1 MNQQPPFAPPAA
13 GMMPQARQP
22 GFPMQMPTKK
32 VDSRCQLFVSQIPLD
47 VHSPDLFELFS
58 GMGNCK
64 INMFTNRSRI
74 SQSATITYDAPGQAE
89 AALEKF
95 RTKKVNGHYL
105 TITKYEQDRSK
116 IHSNEGNLFIRDL
129 PRVDDFK
136 MESLYQLLRSFGEIY
151 SMKVGFTATGKSAGY
166 AFVRYR
172 DVEVAGKLLELEKIE
187 WEGAVFT
194 VEKYRERDPIRI
206 TNNLFVKNFRSSAG
220 EADIQKCFE
229 RFGEILSLSMKEG
242 THGKMCFVCFKN
254 AEDAQ
259 KAIAE
264 LHGKKNAEIGIEDA
278 TDPRVLYVQEH

>member
-1 MNQQPPFAPPAA
+1 
-13 GMMPQARQP
+13 
-22 GFPMQMPTKK
+22 
-32 VDSRCQLFVSQIPLD
+32 
-47 VHSPDLFELFS
+47 
-58 GMGNCK
+58 
-64 INMFTNRSRI
+64 
-74 SQSATITYDAPGQAE
+74 
-89 AALEKF
+89 
-95 RTKKVNGHYL
+95 
-105 TITKYEQDRSK
+105 
-116 IHSNEGNLFIRDL
+116 
-129 PRVDDFK
+129 
-136 MESLYQLLRSFGEIY
+136 
-151 SMKVGFTATGKSAGY
+151 MKVGFTATGKSAGY